1 VPSPRP
7 PESGHA
13 SLVGVLRHDRARR
26 DRSPGADADPW
37 TDFARIERSL
47 ARIVV
52 REKIA
57 AQPIVLV
64 RRTALAL
71 TRAAELLAD
80 LLRRAAIVRT
90 GMKKS

>member
-1 VPSPRP
+1 
-7 PESGHA
+7 
-13 SLVGVLRHDRARR
+13 
-26 DRSPGADADPW
+26 
-37 TDFARIERSL
+37 
-47 ARIVV
+47 V

-57 AQPIVLV
+57 APPIVLV